1 MQKLVTVSILVAGII
16 FLVSSGAQASTAHVH
31 HYEKAVSPFE
41 KGKNQGIAQ
50 CELKYHQNGH
60 ICPYKLNAGQKEAG
74 LQIGIDCGGAP
85 AGTTPLGSASTEG
98 PLATTSLCGA
108 YLASGHPLQGIP
120 PSAHAFYLPDPFD
133 HPPKAL

>member
-16 FLVSSGAQASTAHVH
+16 FLVSSGAEASTAHSH

-41 KGKNQGIAQ
+41 KSEGQKVAQ

-60 ICPYKLNAGQKEAG
+60 TCPHKLNVSQKEAG
-74 LQIGIDCGGAP
+74 LQIGVDCGGAP

-98 PLATTSLCGA
+98 PLATTSLFDA
-108 YLASGHPLQGIP
+108 YLAPGHPLRVF

>member
-1 MQKLVTVSILVAGII
+1 MQKLVTVSMFIAGAI
-16 FLVSSGAQASTAHVH
+16 FLISSGAQASTAHS
-31 HYEKAVSPFE
+31 HYHEKAVSPFE

-60 ICPYKLNAGQKEAG
+60 ICPHKLNAKQKEVG
-74 LQIGIDCGGAP
+74 LQIGIDCGGTP
-85 AGTTPLGSASTEG
+85 AGTTPLGSVSTEG
-98 PLATTSLCGA
+98 SFATTSLFDA
-108 YLASGHPLQGIP
+108 YLAPGHPLLGIP

>member
-16 FLVSSGAQASTAHVH
+16 FLVSSGAQASTAHSH

-41 KGKNQGIAQ
+41 KSEDQKVAQ
-50 CELKYHQNGH
+50 CELNYHQNGH
-60 ICPYKLNAGQKEAG
+60 TCPHRLSASPKEAG

-108 YLASGHPLQGIP
+108 YLASGHPLRGTL
-120 PSAHAFYLPDPFD
+120 PSAHAFCLPDPFD

>member
-1 MQKLVTVSILVAGII
+1 MQKLVTISVLVAGII
-16 FLVSSGAQASTAHVH
+16 FLVSSGAQASTAHSH

-41 KGKNQGIAQ
+41 ESEDQKVAQ

-60 ICPYKLNAGQKEAG
+60 TCPHKLNVSQKEAG
-74 LQIGIDCGGAP
+74 LQIGVDCGGAP

-98 PLATTSLCGA
+98 PLATTSLFDA
-108 YLASGHPLQGIP
+108 YLAPGHPLRVF

>member
-41 KGKNQGIAQ
+41 KSTDQKVAQ
-50 CELKYHQNGH
+50 CEVKYHQNGH
-60 ICPYKLNAGQKEAG
+60 ICPHKLSASPKEAG
-74 LQIGIDCGGAP
+74 LQIGVECGGAP
-85 AGTTPLGSASTEG
+85 AGTTPLSSASTEG
-98 PLATTSLCGA
+98 PLAATSLFDA
-108 YLASGHPLQGIP
+108 YLAPGHLLQIS
-120 PSAHAFYLPDPFD
+120 PSAYAFYLPDPFD

>member
-1 MQKLVTVSILVAGII
+1 MQKLVTVSIFVAGII
-16 FLVSSGAQASTAHVH
+16 FLVSSGAQASTAHSH

-41 KGKNQGIAQ
+41 KSEDQKVAQ
-50 CELKYHQNGH
+50 CELNYHQNRH
-60 ICPYKLNAGQKEAG
+60 TCPHRLSASPKEAG
-74 LQIGIDCGGAP
+74 LQIGIDCGGTP

-120 PSAHAFYLPDPFD
+120 PSAHAFYLPNPFD

>member
-16 FLVSSGAQASTAHVH
+16 FLVSSGAQASTAHSH

-41 KGKNQGIAQ
+41 KSEDQKVAQ
-50 CELKYHQNGH
+50 CELNYHHNGH
-60 ICPYKLNAGQKEAG
+60 LCPHKLSASQKEAG
-74 LQIGIDCGGAP
+74 LQIGIDCGGTP
-85 AGTTPLGSASTEG
+85 AGTTPLGPASTEG
-98 PLATTSLCGA
+98 PPATTSLFGA

-120 PSAHAFYLPDPFD
+120 PSAHAFCLPNPFD

>member
-41 KGKNQGIAQ
+41 KSEDRKVAQ
-50 CELKYHQNGH
+50 CKLNYHQNGH
-60 ICPYKLNAGQKEAG
+60 ICPHKLSSSPKEAG
-74 LQIGIDCGGAP
+74 LHIGVDCGGAP
-85 AGTTPLGSASTEG
+85 AGTTPLSSASAEG
-98 PLATTSLCGA
+98 PLATTSLFDA
-108 YLASGHPLQGIP
+108 YLAPGHPLQGIP
-120 PSAHAFYLPDPFD
+120 PSALAFSLPDPFD

>member
-1 MQKLVTVSILVAGII
+1 MQKLVTVSMFIAGVI
-16 FLVSSGAQASTAHVH
+16 FLVSSGAQASTAHSH
-31 HYEKAVSPFE
+31 HHEKAVSPFE
-41 KGKNQGIAQ
+41 KGKDQKVAQ

-60 ICPYKLNAGQKEAG
+60 ICPHKLNAKQKEVG
-74 LQIGIDCGGAP
+74 LQIGIDCGGTP

-98 PLATTSLCGA
+98 PLATTSLFDDD
-108 YLASGHPLQGIP
+108 LAPGHPLQGIP